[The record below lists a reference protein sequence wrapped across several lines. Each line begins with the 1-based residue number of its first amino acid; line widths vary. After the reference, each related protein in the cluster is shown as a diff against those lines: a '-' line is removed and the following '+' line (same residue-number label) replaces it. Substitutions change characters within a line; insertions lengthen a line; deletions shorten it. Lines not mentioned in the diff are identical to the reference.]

1 MDLLFSITF
10 NFLHTDAE
18 ELCT

>member
-18 ELCT
+18 QLYT